1 MQKQIDK
8 HQQKEEEITQLK
20 QKLEGL
26 ASHLE
31 QLQVR
36 EKEFERK
43 LGEKQQELMVY
54 TENVKSYVNLRV
66 SQRTT
71 FSLAFELNNN
81 NTTMINEAMVSH
93 YFIIG
98 LIILIFIAEILSK
111 QVLQNG

>member
-1 MQKQIDK
+1 M
-8 HQQKEEEITQLK
+8 
-20 QKLEGL
+20 
-26 ASHLE
+26 
-31 QLQVR
+31 R

-93 YFIIG
+93 YFIID
-98 LIILIFIAEILSK
+98 LLILIFIAEILSE
-111 QVLQNG
+111 QMF

>member
-1 MQKQIDK
+1 M
-8 HQQKEEEITQLK
+8 
-20 QKLEGL
+20 
-26 ASHLE
+26 
-31 QLQVR
+31 R

-81 NTTMINEAMVSH
+81 NTTLINEAMVSH
-93 YFIIG
+93 YFNKT
-98 LIILIFIAEILSK
+98 L
-111 QVLQNG
+111 